1 MLINSHIIF
10 LRHGTTNKDETINY
24 DKYDSKDKKISKK
37 LYNIIIKN
45 NIQKKIIFYSS
56 PEKRCIDTL
65 YLLKENLISKGI
77 LNEIK
82 IKINKNL
89 IRWDKKGNEPRKD
102 SKDRAIAYGNKLKNF
117 FDTTNNEF
125 IIYCTHSSIMGYI
138 IEGINDRNPGRIN
151 KGALFYY
158 NVDEKQFKIE
168 NY

>member
-1 MLINSHIIF
+1 MLKNSHIIF
-10 LRHGTTNKDETINY
+10 LRHGDTNKNQTINL
-24 DKYDSKDKKISKK
+24 DKYKSKAKKISKEI
-37 LYNIIIKN
+37 YDIIKN
-45 NIQKKIIFYSS
+45 SNIQNKIIFYSS

-65 YLLKENLISKGI
+65 LLLKENLISKGI

-89 IRWDKKGNEPRKD
+89 IRWNKKGSEPRQD

-138 IEGINDRNPGRIN
+138 IEGIHDRNPGRIN
-151 KGALFYY
+151 HGAMFYY
-158 NVDEKQFKIE
+158 NIDDKQFKLE